1 MDEANVQIL
10 LLSTILRHREDPEKV
25 KSHNFND
32 PELMVLN
39 ALTTVAYIGT
49 PSISKSPSINAIAK
63 ISAKFIF
70 TQNHNMGPSNQEGLV
85 EITVDANK
93 GSQVLANWET
103 ICPQRQVI
111 LSPDKKKQKWEEQV
125 EDLACDDCV
134 ISYLKSEQRQI
145 HDLTRFQ
152 FFIHNRSEKKLA
164 FRVRDFRER
173 WAGQLPF
180 DILWDYIQ
188 ELPSSHH
195 FSKSFEILLNDKE
208 YMVINPFM
216 QAHKK
221 LPELNKYTFQVD
233 HTSIR
238 DWVKLFQSLFNLLE
252 KSLLNNQYRV
262 KSSLAS
268 LDLIK
273 EVVILIGCIRAFRTI
288 IKYVLFLPGVP
299 IWEQSWEQ
307 ALASAV
313 PNQKILGKQKGKK
326 VKMKRTIYL
335 TTYRCPNRVQRDL
348 FYLVEGCSTGFFD
361 NTSFFICYQRV
372 PDVKITEKQVSDCL
386 KYLPPHL
393 ELAANG
399 AKRLIASTAHAK
411 LHAEAALMV
420 NFFLDPEIKE
430 IILRELLNEVRPGFI
445 KLSVGT
451 HGTIFPWLPPPG
463 LPTDICEKL
472 LHILQELAPQI
483 VEGHS
488 RQSSGTGSEIYDSA
502 PGRVEISDRESD
514 GKETELIR
522 TSVLKRKEI
531 LRTVELSGAFTCSIV
546 FFKAKQSL
554 VTVWTSFLRVAKSPG
569 IMFPSA
575 AVEKTARMERPT
587 LDFMLVDEKSLEVR
601 DTFYIERLRTK
612 DTTAFAKKISQ
623 IKLEA
628 IYRCERPFVR
638 LQFAQEP
645 VKAAL
650 DDVYA
655 SGVQDISKSQPWRR

>member
-111 LSPDKKKQKWEEQV
+111 LSPDKKFGV
-125 EDLACDDCV
+125 F
-134 ISYLKSEQRQI
+134 ISSPENKNGKNKSRTLLVMI
-145 HDLTRFQ
+145 VFQ

-307 ALASAV
+307 ALASAE
-313 PNQKILGKQKGKK
+313 QQTCQKK
-326 VKMKRTIYL
+326 VHERRQKS
-335 TTYRCPNRVQRDL
+335 
-348 FYLVEGCSTGFFD
+348 YLVNSSFQLTSRSSKPEDIGEAKGEEGEDEEDNLSYHVQMSKSSTERLRQCIDAITGWWTACSTLWKAAQTGFFD

-430 IILRELLNEVRPGFI
+430 MSLSVCKKCCILCSILRELLNEVRPGFI

-514 GKETELIR
+514 GKETELI
-522 TSVLKRKEI
+522 V
-531 LRTVELSGAFTCSIV
+531 
-546 FFKAKQSL
+546 
-554 VTVWTSFLRVAKSPG
+554 
-569 IMFPSA
+569 
-575 AVEKTARMERPT
+575 
-587 LDFMLVDEKSLEVR
+587 
-601 DTFYIERLRTK
+601 
-612 DTTAFAKKISQ
+612 
-623 IKLEA
+623 
-628 IYRCERPFVR
+628 
-638 LQFAQEP
+638 
-645 VKAAL
+645 
-650 DDVYA
+650 
-655 SGVQDISKSQPWRR
+655 

>member
-39 ALTTVAYIGT
+39 ALTT
-49 PSISKSPSINAIAK
+49 
-63 ISAKFIF
+63 
-70 TQNHNMGPSNQEGLV
+70 NHNMGPSNQEGLV

-208 YMVINPFM
+208 YMV
-216 QAHKK
+216 
-221 LPELNKYTFQVD
+221 D

-307 ALASAV
+307 ALASAE
-313 PNQKILGKQKGKK
+313 QQTCQKK
-326 VKMKRTIYL
+326 VHERRQKS
-335 TTYRCPNRVQRDL
+335 
-348 FYLVEGCSTGFFD
+348 YLVNSSFQLTSRSSKPEDIGEAKGEEGEDEEDNLSYHVQMSKSSTERVRQCIDAITGWWTACSTLWKAAQTGFFD